1 MSETAIK
8 PIRKLIQRTIA
19 QSKILDAVDDLFYRE
34 GARAVGVDAVA
45 KHAGVNKMSLYRHFE
60 SKERLVLRYLER
72 RAQRSWENIEASL
85 AKQPNEPRLQLL
97 QFFKD
102 ATERTQQPTYRGC
115 AFINI
120 ANEFPDRDHPSRKF
134 VADHKE
140 KLLARLQE
148 LATQAGAAEPKAL
161 AHALALMFEGA
172 CAASQTY
179 PLGHPILT
187 TLQNVV
193 ETLVDTACSTKDKS
207 GDTGKA

>member
-1 MSETAIK
+1 MNKAVIK
-8 PIRKLIQRTIA
+8 PIRKLIQGTIA
-19 QSKILDAVDDLFYRE
+19 QAKILDAVDDLFYRE
-34 GARAVGVDAVA
+34 GARMVGVDTVA
-45 KHAGVNKMSLYRHFE
+45 SHAGVNKMCLYRHFE
-60 SKERLVLRYLER
+60 SKEKLVLRYLER
-72 RAQRSWENIEASL
+72 RAQRSWDNIEASL
-85 AKQPNEPRLQLL
+85 AKQPNEPRMQLL

-102 ATERTQQPTYRGC
+102 ATERTQQPSYRGC

-120 ANEFPDRDHPSRKF
+120 ATEFPDRNHPSRKL

-148 LATQAGAAEPKAL
+148 LATQAGAADPKAL

-193 ETLVDTACSTKDKS
+193 ETLVDSACSTNHKS
-207 GDTGKA
+207 DEQ